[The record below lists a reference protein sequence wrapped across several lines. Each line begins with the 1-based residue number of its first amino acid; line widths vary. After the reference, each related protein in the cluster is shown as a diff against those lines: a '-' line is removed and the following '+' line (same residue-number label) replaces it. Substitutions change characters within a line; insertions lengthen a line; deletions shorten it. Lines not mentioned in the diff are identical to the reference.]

1 MGADVREHFE
11 PEVLFDGALPKDS
24 GSTVLRNVML
34 SAGPL
39 SVVHGEV
46 DALHTSYW
54 RFGFFHDTTFTIF
67 SYQGRI
73 CHVSLI
79 DGKPCIELFRH
90 SHHATADSAPRVTI
104 AYPDHATEPLHHHAH
119 AHDPAVR
126 VIPIASIKNVCVRVS
141 PAPYITRTLFLT
153 QHDSKHE
160 VEVLVDELEDVDPE
174 RVSDPLA
181 MLMTTTE
188 WLVKAA
194 AGLSLVIKR
203 FGGNAPMRLSRALM
217 PEHNEW
223 IAKRNKAW
231 RDAAARAKKEG
242 GGGGENE

>member
-1 MGADVREHFE
+1 MFVGNGQYYNHPTRGRFIACAMGADVREHFE

-79 DGKPCIELFRH
+79 DGKPSIELFRH
-90 SHHATADSAPRVTI
+90 SHHATVDSAPRVTI
-104 AYPDHATEPLHHHAH
+104 AYPDHATEPLHRHA
-119 AHDPAVR
+119 
-126 VIPIASIKNVCVRVS
+126 C
-141 PAPYITRTLFLT
+141 
-153 QHDSKHE
+153 
-160 VEVLVDELEDVDPE
+160 
-174 RVSDPLA
+174 
-181 MLMTTTE
+181 
-188 WLVKAA
+188 AA
-194 AGLSLVIKR
+194 L
-203 FGGNAPMRLSRALM
+203 N
-217 PEHNEW
+217 
-223 IAKRNKAW
+223 
-231 RDAAARAKKEG
+231 
-242 GGGGENE
+242 